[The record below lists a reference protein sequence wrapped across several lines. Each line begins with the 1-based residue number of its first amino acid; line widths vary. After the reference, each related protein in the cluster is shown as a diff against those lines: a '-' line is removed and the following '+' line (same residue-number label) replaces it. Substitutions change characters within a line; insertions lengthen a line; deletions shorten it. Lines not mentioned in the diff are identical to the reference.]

1 MLEEPNGSAGRQS
14 SMDYVWWGRGSEK
27 KSYFYKRR
35 VHYYFSK
42 YWGLEEILYDM
53 KKRLCM
59 TLRVKGEEYG

>member
-1 MLEEPNGSAGRQS
+1 MAQLEDKA
-14 SMDYVWWGRGSEK
+14 VWITYDEDRGSEK